1 LGKYSGSHSLDARL
15 AVEDPAWPTIR
26 LLTRGDIQVAQMHVR
41 DFGFVPGSV
50 DGLYTAQTQ
59 APVRAYQD
67 QAARRSW
74 RTF

>member
-41 DFGFVPGSV
+41 DFGFDPGSV

-59 APVRAYQD
+59 ASVRAYQD